1 MRSAVSSDELAIA
14 TFIHEMPSVRVIFG
28 AGTVGRV
35 ALEAGRLGGSV
46 LLIAGRRQV
55 AEADRIAGE
64 LGSRCVGRIDEVTE
78 HVPAEIAH
86 RAVDLARRT
95 GATTVVAI
103 GGGSAVGLA
112 KAIALQVDVAILAVP
127 TTYAGSEQTP
137 IWGLTQGGRKITGR
151 DARVLPATVVYDPT
165 LTVDLPVR
173 LSAASG
179 MNAIAHA
186 IEAAYAPDGSPVTA
200 LLAAETIGALSAALP
215 VVARE
220 PTDLPARERAL
231 YGAWL
236 AGTVLGATTMGLHHK
251 LAHVIGGSYRLP
263 HAGTHS
269 ALLPHVVAFNAAAA
283 NAELMAVA
291 GAAGAAGPGG
301 LGAALFDLATV
312 TGAPT
317 SLSQLGLPDTA
328 IDDVV
333 GQVLATGVAHPRV
346 PDAAGLTALLRAAMA
361 GRRPDDMPA
370 DGSDA
375 VSGAGGGNA
384 PAARS
389 AADPPS
395 GRADTR
401 GAHRVVA

>member
-1 MRSAVSSDELAIA
+1 M
-14 TFIHEMPSVRVIFG
+14 
-28 AGTVGRV
+28 
-35 ALEAGRLGGSV
+35 

-55 AEADRIAGE
+55 READRIAADRVRE
-64 LGSRCVGRIDEVTE
+64 LRRADQRGHRARPGRI
-78 HVPAEIAH
+78 AQ
-86 RAVDLARRT
+86 RAVDLARRPVP
-95 GATTVVAI
+95 TTLVAV

-137 IWGLTQGGRKITGR
+137 IWGLTQAGRKTTGR
-151 DARVLPATVVYDPT
+151 DARVLPSTVVYDPA
-165 LTVDLPVR
+165 LTVGLPAE

-200 LLAAETIGALSAALP
+200 LLAAEAIGALSAALP
-215 VVARE
+215 VVVRE
-220 PTDLPARERAL
+220 PGNLPARERAL
-231 YGAWL
+231 YGSWL

-283 NAELMAVA
+283 HDELAA
-291 GAAGAAGPGG
+291 AARAAGAAGPGG
-301 LGAALFDLATV
+301 LGAALFDLATA

-317 SLSQLGLPDTA
+317 SLSLLGMPDTA

-333 GQVLATGVAHPRV
+333 EQVLADRRGPPAGTATPPASPRCSA
-346 PDAAGLTALLRAAMA
+346 PPWRAAD
-361 GRRPDDMPA
+361 RTP
-370 DGSDA
+370 
-375 VSGAGGGNA
+375 
-384 PAARS
+384 
-389 AADPPS
+389 
-395 GRADTR
+395 
-401 GAHRVVA
+401 